1 MRSLRNALRAS
12 RRPVRSSRAA
22 LPMGTRARSDVELGG
37 LDGALGFLLRL
48 AQLKTQARFF
58 EESGQDHFKPG
69 EFTVLWVI
77 ARNPGI
83 RQSVLG
89 QQLMIKRAHM
99 TKLVRSLED
108 RGLVTRRVPEDDR
121 RAVEL
126 TVSPEAETRL
136 GNSEAW
142 FFDFESR
149 IGEPLSDVEVQQ
161 LNALLRKFLGLA
173 QGPQTLPGDHP

>member
-1 MRSLRNALRAS
+1 
-12 RRPVRSSRAA
+12 
-22 LPMGTRARSDVELGG
+22 MGTRPHAAVDLGR
-37 LDGALGFLLRL
+37 LDSALGFLLRL

-58 EESGQDHFKPG
+58 EESGAGQFKPG

-77 ARNPGI
+77 LHNPGI
-83 RQSVLG
+83 RQSALG

-108 RGLVTRRVPEDDR
+108 RGLVTRRIPEDDR

-126 TVSPEAETRL
+126 TLSVDAEKQIRTA
-136 GNSEAW
+136 EAW

-149 IGEPLSDVEVQQ
+149 IGNPLTAMEVEQ

-173 QGPQTLPGDHP
+173 

>member
-1 MRSLRNALRAS
+1 MSLRAQGE
-12 RRPVRSSRAA
+12 V
-22 LPMGTRARSDVELGG
+22 DLGR
-37 LDGALGFLLRL
+37 LDSALGFLLRL

-58 EESGQDHFKPG
+58 EENQSTEFKPG

-89 QQLMIKRAHM
+89 QRLMIKRAHM

-108 RGLVTRRVPEDDR
+108 RGLVVRSIPEDDR

-126 TVSPEAETRL
+126 TLSEDGETRL
-136 GNSEAW
+136 AAAETG
-142 FFDFESR
+142 FFEFEGR
-149 IGEPLSDVEVQQ
+149 IGDPLNQAEVRE
-161 LNALLRKFLGLA
+161 LNALLRKFLSLA
-173 QGPQTLPGDHP
+173 